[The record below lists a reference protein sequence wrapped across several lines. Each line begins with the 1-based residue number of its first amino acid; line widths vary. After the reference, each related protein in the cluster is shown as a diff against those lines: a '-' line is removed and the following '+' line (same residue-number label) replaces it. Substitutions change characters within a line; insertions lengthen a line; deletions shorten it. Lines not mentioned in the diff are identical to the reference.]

1 MWTRS
6 ALVLLLALGAGCH
19 RRAGARPR
27 GHIAPLAA
35 DRLAVHADG
44 ARGDLALRDAAGA
57 TLTVSTGETLP
68 GHRPLR
74 GAVVDARP
82 DGDDAPD
89 PLLWWRPAVIDPRG
103 AARPLLASSVRAVRC
118 GRGHGVEVRGDVG
131 DARIVHRV
139 CALGDGRFRAVTEVA
154 GLPAGHALGDEINPG
169 SATVLVQGR
178 GQGWE
183 GEVPTRTVILAER
196 GVALVFASTSDALAR
211 RGLVHIAAETFPAP
225 VRWSTTGARWTR
237 TLQVLRG
244 DALDAL
250 AHVHPTSPAVQLA
263 SPGAGSTVEWLGD
276 DDEVLAEAALD
287 GPRALRFPPGAP
299 ARLRVRDPW
308 GVATPVLAGT
318 GEVAL
323 PAIAS
328 QPLRIVV
335 EGEVPAHALLHRLD
349 GPDPVLR
356 LPSGAPGATAGR
368 SVYLPHGD
376 ATVRVAPG
384 RYRVTVSR
392 GTGWTLSAQ
401 EVTVA
406 DAPVEHRVTLRA
418 VVDATRWAAAD
429 LHLHAAPS
437 PDSRVS
443 LDERVMSLAC
453 NGIDLGVA
461 TDHNRI
467 TDYRPALARTG
478 LAPWLAVVAGDE
490 VTSAGA
496 SLWGHFNA
504 FPLAVPE
511 GAGERGALPY
521 FDREP
526 AQLFAGARAAGARV
540 IQVNHPRM
548 PPRIGYFD
556 LAGLDADTGV
566 ARTEIAPDFDAVEA
580 HNGIWLEQPARVREG
595 LRDVIALARRGIR
608 ATATGNSDSHRL
620 LLEEAGYPRT
630 WARVPAE
637 PRETL
642 GARVIEAV
650 RQGDVTVSAGPL
662 VEVTV
667 DGDHPGA
674 VLGPRASVRV
684 SVTVI
689 APAWVPVER
698 VEVWRDDVAVHTV
711 DVPPNPVDGVRWQG
725 VFDVP
730 VTADAA
736 VLVWVEAQ
744 TPLPD
749 VLPYR
754 DARAIGFSSPV
765 WIDADGDGRVRL
777 PPRARPA
784 SAPGSTAAAP

>member
-1 MWTRS
+1 MSTRGV
-6 ALVLLLALGAGCH
+6 LVLLLALSAGCH
-19 RRAGARPR
+19 RRAPSRPR
-27 GHIAPLAA
+27 GSIAPLTA
-35 DRLAVHADG
+35 DRRAVHADG
-44 ARGDLALRDAAGA
+44 ARGDLALRDVSGA
-57 TLTVSTGETLP
+57 TLTVSTAETLS

-74 GAVVDARP
+74 GAVVDVRP
-82 DGDDAPD
+82 DSDDAPD
-89 PLLWWRPAVIDPRG
+89 PLLWWRPAVLDARG
-103 AARPLLASSVRAVRC
+103 AARPLLAASVRAVRC
-118 GRGHGVEVRGDVG
+118 GRGHGVESRGDVG
-131 DARIVHRV
+131 DARLVHRV
-139 CALGDGRFRAVTEVA
+139 CALGDGLFRAVTEVT
-154 GLPAGHALGDEINPG
+154 GLPAGSALGDEINPG
-169 SATVLVQGR
+169 SATVLVHGR
-178 GQGWE
+178 GQDWE
-183 GEVPTRTVILAER
+183 GEVPSRTVILAER
-196 GVALVFASTSDALAR
+196 GVALVFTSETDALAR

-225 VRWSTTGARWTR
+225 VRWSTAGARWTR
-237 TLQVLRG
+237 TLRVIRG

-250 AHVHPTSPAVQLA
+250 AAVHATAPAVTVD
-263 SPGAGSTVEWLGD
+263 SPGVGSSVEWLDGD
-276 DDEVLAEAALD
+276 DRVLAEGALD
-287 GPRALRFPPGAP
+287 DTRALRFPPGTP
-299 ARLRVRDPW
+299 ARLRVREPW
-308 GVATPVLAGT
+308 GVASAVM
-318 GEVAL
+318 
-323 PAIAS
+323 PAVGVVGVPTIAS
-328 QPLRIVV
+328 QELRIVV
-335 EGEVPAHALLHRLD
+335 AGDVPAHALLHRLD
-349 GPDPVLR
+349 GPDPALR
-356 LPSGAPGATAGR
+356 LPRGEDGATAGR
-368 SVYLPHGD
+368 SVYLPHGL

-392 GTGWTLSAQ
+392 GTGWTLSAR
-401 EVTVA
+401 ELTVTA

-418 VVDATRWAAAD
+418 VVDATQWAAAD

-478 LAPWLAVVAGDE
+478 LAPWLAVISGDE

-504 FPLAVPE
+504 FPLSLPE
-511 GAGERGALPY
+511 GSGEAGALPY

-526 AQLFAGARAAGARV
+526 AQLFASARSAGARV

-556 LAGLDADTGV
+556 LAGLDADTGS
-566 ARTEIAPDFDAVEA
+566 ARVEIAPDFDAVEA

-630 WARVPAE
+630 WARVPVE

-642 GARVIEAV
+642 GARVVEAV
-650 RQGDVTVSAGPL
+650 RRGDVTVSAGPL

-667 DGDHPGA
+667 DGARPGA
-674 VLGPRASVRV
+674 VLGARTVARV

-698 VEVWRDDVAVHTV
+698 VEVWRDDVTVHTV

-725 VFDVP
+725 EFEVP
-730 VTADAA
+730 VSADAA
-736 VLVWVEAQ
+736 VVVWVESQ

-777 PPRARPA
+777 PPR
-784 SAPGSTAAAP
+784 TATR